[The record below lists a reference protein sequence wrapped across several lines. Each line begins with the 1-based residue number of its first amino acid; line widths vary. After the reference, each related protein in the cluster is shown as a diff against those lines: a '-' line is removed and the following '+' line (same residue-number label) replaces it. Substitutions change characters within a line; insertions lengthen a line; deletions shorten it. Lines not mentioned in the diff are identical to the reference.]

1 MTATQSQRE
10 NRILPNMPVAKGL
23 NLQGKRP
30 AAKRIFAALLDQLR
44 VKSVNSK
51 VAGG

>member
-1 MTATQSQRE
+1 MTAPQSQRE
-10 NRILPNMPVAKGL
+10 NRILPNMPVAQGL

-30 AAKRIFAALLDQLR
+30 AAKRIFAAIRRQMHA
-44 VKSVNSK
+44 KSVNSK